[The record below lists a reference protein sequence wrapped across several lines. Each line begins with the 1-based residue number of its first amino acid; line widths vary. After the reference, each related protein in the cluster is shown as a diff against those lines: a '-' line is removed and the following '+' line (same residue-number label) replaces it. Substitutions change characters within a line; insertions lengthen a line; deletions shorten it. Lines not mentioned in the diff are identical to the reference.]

1 VERRSVTIL
10 ALLVMAMAGC
20 QSSTPPAS
28 TLPAH
33 QPSEGLPSS
42 GGSSSAQRILSIDE
56 LKNPGPPLKL
66 ALTEDSGHAVS
77 ETIGPDGGTVTATGA
92 DGTTYRLDVPAE
104 TLLFDNEI
112 TLTPLS
118 DVAAFPFDQQP
129 EHRIGVEL
137 GPEGLE
143 FATPVTLTMSP
154 PEGIPTGGAAVV
166 GFQAG
171 GEDATLNSFDVNS
184 GSATVQLS
192 HFSGAS
198 AFWPLHDEWWRIIA
212 RSKARDL
219 VRQIQAAIAAEV
231 GVARFQQLRGTE
243 SDSLLD
249 IALNWAP
256 VWDELVFQPALD
268 RANAGCR
275 EATDAVLA
283 YVIWERQL
291 QLMGLRDPETG
302 ASDPRLARP
311 IPDSLLILKRDLCF
325 EEQVQRCRDTGDFKS
340 LMAFFLAHFRQ
351 LEVLGAEINQDD
363 IDLAL
368 LYLERCGRWD
378 FDVTTLSSISASSGS
393 ESEKVT
399 HHFKI
404 AWRPGSAAY
413 GLAYSSATAQ
423 ADVIIDDIEESRPG
437 CRIVISQ
444 AQSTGQGFASLKD
457 IDFDQV
463 EDQPPVPRKL
473 KIEFQ
478 PGSIGWDETAYCGS
492 GGGGQTAH
500 AVTNWPELAAAIS
513 GDPNA
518 HTVVLDTGWSFD
530 RDPFAAELAKAGAVE
545 IRKVRLEATLTHTP
559 AP

>member
-1 VERRSVTIL
+1 VERRNVTIL
-10 ALLVMAMAGC
+10 ALLVIAMAGC
-20 QSSTPPAS
+20 QSPAS
-28 TLPAH
+28 PTGPAP
-33 QPSEGLPSS
+33 QPSAGPASS
-42 GGSSSAQRILSIDE
+42 GASGTGQPILSLDE
-56 LKNPGPPLKL
+56 LRNPGPPLKL
-66 ALTEDSGHAVS
+66 ALTEDRGHAVS
-77 ETIGPDGGTVTATGA
+77 ETIGPDGGSVTATGA

-104 TLLFDNEI
+104 TLLFDTEI

-118 DVAAFPFDQQP
+118 DVAGLPFDQQP

-154 PEGIPTGGAAVV
+154 PEAIPTGGAAVL

-171 GEDATLNSFDVNS
+171 GEDATLNSFDVNA
-184 GSATVQLS
+184 GAATVQLS

-219 VRQIQAAIAAEV
+219 VRQIQAAIAADV
-231 GVARFQQLRGTE
+231 GEARFHQLRGTE

-249 IALNWAP
+249 IALKWAP
-256 VWDELVFQPALD
+256 AWDELVFQPALD

-325 EEQVQRCRDTGDFKS
+325 EEQFQRCRDTGDFKS

-351 LEVLGAEINQDD
+351 LEVLGAEINQDE
-363 IDLAL
+363 IDLAQ

-378 FDVTTLSSISASSGS
+378 FDVSTRSSLSASSGS

-399 HHFKI
+399 YHFKI
-404 AWRPGSAAY
+404 AWHPGSAVY

-423 ADVIIDDIEESRPG
+423 ADVSIDAIEESRPD

-444 AQSTGQGFASLKD
+444 AQSTQQGFASIKD
-457 IDFDQV
+457 IDFDQL
-463 EDQPPVPRKL
+463 EDQPPVPRQL

-478 PGSIGWDETAYCGS
+478 PGAIGWDETAYCGS

-500 AVTNWPELAAAIS
+500 GVTDWPELAAAIG

-518 HTVVLDTGWSFD
+518 HSLVLDNGWSFD
-530 RDPFAAELAKAGAVE
+530 RDPFAADLTKAGSVE
-545 IRKVRLEATLTHTP
+545 IRKVRLDATLTHTP